1 MKLLR
6 IALLLLLSV
15 AAGNIS
21 AQTSDSLPT
30 VAEAE
35 NATFPK
41 DDVST
46 RNRRHTDR
54 FASRGYFGSV
64 EFNFGVYNHNA
75 FSSYGVDII
84 NGYRTSPW
92 FAVGIGVGVRYQ
104 DWDEIAVPFYVHLR
118 TDILDRRVTPYFAL
132 NIGGAYN
139 AFMCILA
146 EPSLGIGI
154 RMKKGRQINIGF
166 GTTLYFMGA
175 GAALG
180 CTFSTG
186 FAW

>member
-1 MKLLR
+1 MKPLR

-21 AQTSDSLPT
+21 AQTTDSLPT

-35 NATFPK
+35 NAAFPK
-41 DDVST
+41 DGVRPRS
-46 RNRRHTDR
+46 RRHTDR
-54 FASRGYFGSV
+54 FASRGYFGIA
-64 EFNFGVYNHNA
+64 ELNIGTYNGKA
-75 FSSYGVDII
+75 FHAYGADII

-92 FAVGIGVGVRYQ
+92 FAVGVGVGARYQ
-104 DWDEIAVPFYVHLR
+104 DWDALAVPFYIHLR

-132 NIGGAYN
+132 NIGGAYMTCLHI
-139 AFMCILA
+139 FA
-146 EPSLGIGI
+146 EPSCGIGI

-166 GTTLYFMGA
+166 GGSGFISFG
-175 GAALG
+175 GALG
-180 CTFSTG
+180 WKISAG

>member
-1 MKLLR
+1 MRLLR
-6 IALLLLLSV
+6 IALLMLLSV

-21 AQTSDSLPT
+21 AQTSDSRPT

-35 NATFPK
+35 NAAFPK
-41 DDVST
+41 DNVGT

-54 FASRGYFGSV
+54 FASRGYFGIA
-64 EFNFGVYNHNA
+64 ELNLGFYNGKSFRA
-75 FSSYGVDII
+75 YGADII

-92 FAVGIGVGVRYQ
+92 FAVGVGLGVRYQ
-104 DWDEIAVPFYVHLR
+104 DWDEIAIPFYAHLR

-132 NIGGAYN
+132 NIGGAYMTCLHI
-139 AFMCILA
+139 FA
-146 EPSLGIGI
+146 EPSCGIGI

-166 GTTLYFMGA
+166 SGSGFISFG
-175 GAALG
+175 GALG
-180 CTFSTG
+180 WKLSAG